1 MNGDELKQIFEQ
13 LDERGKRAVAA
24 LAESQLK
31 YAREGLYLPRGGTLE
46 VQTYNLTLE
55 GQNDQIEGRDDK
67 IEG

>member
-1 MNGDELKQIFEQ
+1 MNGDELKQIYER

-46 VQTYNLTLE
+46 VQTNFTLE
-55 GQNDQIEGRDDK
+55 GQNDQIEGRNDQ